1 MRVLYLP
8 QRSGNFSGEM
18 KCNCSIS
25 NWKISEKR
33 GPSFKTMSTC
43 TGQTKLLPLYSQ
55 GLSFP
60 EWLCGQLQVNLLFAK
75 MADIIEQSSSS
86 VEFKN
91 FKFTGPGCN
100 SLLNC
105 GVPENILPT
114 PWMVKLEIPRGWGG
128 WVKG

>member
-8 QRSGNFSGEM
+8 QLSGNFSGEM
-18 KCNCSIS
+18 KCNCSIL
-25 NWKISEKR
+25 NWKISEKEDHLSR
-33 GPSFKTMSTC
+33 QCPHVLVRPNCYHCIHKASHFQNGSVVNFKLIC
-43 TGQTKLLPLYSQ
+43 YLPKLQTYK
-55 GLSFP
+55 
-60 EWLCGQLQVNLLFAK
+60 
-75 MADIIEQSSSS
+75 QSSSS

-91 FKFTGPGCN
+91 FKFTGPDCN

-105 GVPENILPT
+105 AVPENILPT